1 MKPLAAFPRHIRNFI
16 LSFRN
21 GLLGIGYSLLLPV
34 VLLLEFILIIA
45 LAALF
50 GNIIKFK

>member
-16 LSFRN
+16 FSFRN
-21 GLLGIGYSLLLPV
+21 GIAGIGYSLLLPIA
-34 VLLLEFILIIA
+34 LLLEFILIVV

-50 GNIIKFK
+50 GSIIKLK